1 MIYCIYIYTYAHTCL
16 YIQVTY
22 LHIGAH
28 THTDLNHHRLGSA
41 PKVGSF
47 QQLGVEPFGHDQA
60 GTTHQHGGFIMIEM
74 LVTWLVLVS
83 KSPRVIHGYP
93 KLYMDRNIL

>member
-1 MIYCIYIYTYAHTCL
+1 M
-16 YIQVTY
+16 QVTY
-22 LHIGAH
+22 LQIGA
-28 THTDLNHHRLGSA
+28 HTDLNHHRLGSA

-74 LVTWLVLVS
+74 VVTWLVLVS
-83 KSPRVIHGYP
+83 KSKRVIHGYP
-93 KLYMDRNIL
+93 KVYMDRNIL